1 MKQQIYPIKNNW
13 NSGLRLVDD
22 NLAPHKEFIGM
33 HPLVNTSVYYTV
45 LVIKYISLRI
55 NLKIENVRGQCYNRA
70 SATQQPKLQLD

>member
-33 HPLVNTSVYYTV
+33 HPLVNTSVYFTV

-55 NLKIENVRGQCYNRA
+55 N
-70 SATQQPKLQLD
+70 